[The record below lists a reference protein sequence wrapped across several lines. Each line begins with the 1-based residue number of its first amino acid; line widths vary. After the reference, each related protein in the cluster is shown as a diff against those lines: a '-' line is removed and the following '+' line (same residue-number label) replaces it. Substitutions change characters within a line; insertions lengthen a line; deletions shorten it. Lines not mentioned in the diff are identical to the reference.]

1 MVSGECFRPHFLFS
15 IFHSTIFSFKN
26 NKQSLMFTLNCKGR
40 ILVVEKPLVMG
51 IINATPDSFYNGSRQ
66 QSIDA
71 ILRQAEQ
78 MLKDGA
84 AILDIG
90 GQSTRPGSE
99 KISEEEELKRVV
111 DPIEVIHKNFP
122 EAFIS
127 IDTYYAKVAAET
139 VAAGACIVNDISAG
153 SIDENMISTVAA
165 LKVPYVLMHSKGTPQ
180 TMKQFASYENVTKE
194 VVDFFIAKK
203 SEISKAG
210 ITDIIID
217 CGFGFAKNA
226 THNFELLKNLSL
238 FKMLDA
244 PILLGISRKSFIYK
258 TLGVSVEEAL
268 NGTSVLN
275 TVGLMNGASIL
286 RVHDVKEAVEAV
298 ALFQNLKA

>member
-1 MVSGECFRPHFLFS
+1 
-15 IFHSTIFSFKN
+15 
-26 NKQSLMFTLNCKGR
+26 MFTLNCKGR